1 MPIYEYK
8 CNRCGKEFEQLVFS
22 SDREEDFACPSCG
35 KKDTS
40 RVLSSFS
47 QGAAR
52 TGGSAGGHLSSCAPS
67 GGFS

>member
-22 SDREEDFACPSCG
+22 SDREDDIACPSCG
-35 KKDTS
+35 RKDTS

-47 QGAAR
+47 QGSAR
-52 TGGSAGGHLSSCAPS
+52 TAGAGGRPSSCAPS